1 MTTPPSGNDVETRAT
16 ILVIDDDDD
25 IREVLATVLDEAG
38 FRVVTAAN
46 GREGLERLRED
57 PQPDVILL
65 DLMMPEMDG
74 YQFRAEQQ
82 RDPALRAIP
91 TLIVTAGTV
100 TSRVEALGAEAI
112 LRKPVSL
119 RRLVDTIRRF
129 C

>member
-1 MTTPPSGNDVETRAT
+1 M
-16 ILVIDDDDD
+16 
-25 IREVLATVLDEAG
+25 LDEAG
-38 FRVVTAAN
+38 FRTVTAAN
-46 GREGLERLRED
+46 GREALERLRED
-57 PQPDVILL
+57 PQPEVILL
-65 DLMMPEMDG
+65 DMPEMDG

-100 TSRVEALGAEAI
+100 TPRVEELGAEAI

>member
-1 MTTPPSGNDVETRAT
+1 MTTLPSGNDVGTRAT

-25 IREVLATVLDEAG
+25 IRAVLAMVLDEAG

-46 GREGLERLRED
+46 GREALEHLRED

-112 LRKPVSL
+112 LRKPVGL
-119 RRLVDTIRRF
+119 RRLVDTIRGF

>member
-1 MTTPPSGNDVETRAT
+1 VTTLPSGNDVGTRAT

-25 IREVLATVLDEAG
+25 IRAVLAMVLDEAG

-46 GREGLERLRED
+46 GREALEHLRED

>member
-1 MTTPPSGNDVETRAT
+1 MTTLPSGNDVGTRAT

-25 IREVLATVLDEAG
+25 IRAVLAMVLDEAG

-46 GREGLERLRED
+46 GREALEHLRED

>member
-1 MTTPPSGNDVETRAT
+1 VTTPTSGNDVEPRAT
-16 ILVIDDDDD
+16 ILVVDDDDD
-25 IREVLATVLDEAG
+25 IRQVLAMVLDEAG

-46 GREGLERLRED
+46 GREALERLRGD
-57 PQPDVILL
+57 PRPDVILL

-100 TSRVEALGAEAI
+100 TPRVEELGAEAI

>member
-1 MTTPPSGNDVETRAT
+1 MTTPPSGNDVGTKAT

-25 IREVLATVLDEAG
+25 IRAVLAMVLDEAG

-46 GREGLERLRED
+46 GREALEHLRED

-100 TSRVEALGAEAI
+100 TPRVEELGAEAI

>member
-38 FRVVTAAN
+38 FRVMTAAN

-112 LRKPVSL
+112 LRKPVGL
-119 RRLVDTIRRF
+119 RRLVDTIRGF

>member
-1 MTTPPSGNDVETRAT
+1 MTTSPSGNDLETRTT

-25 IREVLATVLDEAG
+25 IREVLATLLDEAG

-46 GREGLERLRED
+46 GREALEHLRED

>member
-1 MTTPPSGNDVETRAT
+1 VTTSPSGNDLETRTT

-25 IREVLATVLDEAG
+25 IREVLATLLDEAG
-38 FRVVTAAN
+38 FRVVSAAN
-46 GREGLERLRED
+46 GREALERLRED

>member
-1 MTTPPSGNDVETRAT
+1 VETRAT
-16 ILVIDDDDD
+16 ILVIDDDDE
-25 IREVLATVLDEAG
+25 IRQVLAMVLDEAG

-46 GREGLERLRED
+46 GREALERLRGD
-57 PQPDVILL
+57 PRPDVILL

-82 RDPALRAIP
+82 RHPALRAIP
-91 TLIVTAGTV
+91 TLIVIAGTV
-100 TSRVEALGAEAI
+100 TPRVEALGAEAI
-112 LRKPVSL
+112 LPKPVSL

>member
-1 MTTPPSGNDVETRAT
+1 VTTLPSGNDVGTRAT

-25 IREVLATVLDEAG
+25 IRAVLAMVLDEAG

-46 GREGLERLRED
+46 GREALEHLRED

-112 LRKPVSL
+112 LRKPVGL
-119 RRLVDTIRRF
+119 RRLVDTIRGF

>member
-1 MTTPPSGNDVETRAT
+1 VTTSQSGNDLETRTT

-25 IREVLATVLDEAG
+25 IREVLATLLDEAG

-46 GREGLERLRED
+46 GREALEHLRED

>member
-1 MTTPPSGNDVETRAT
+1 MTTPPSGNDVGTKAT

-25 IREVLATVLDEAG
+25 IRAVLAMVLDEAG

-46 GREGLERLRED
+46 GREALEHLRED

>member
-119 RRLVDTIRRF
+119 RRLVDTIRGF

>member
-1 MTTPPSGNDVETRAT
+1 MTTLPSGNDVGTRAT

-25 IREVLATVLDEAG
+25 IRAVLAMVLDEAG

-46 GREGLERLRED
+46 GREALEHLRED

-100 TSRVEALGAEAI
+100 TPRVEELGAEAI

>member
-1 MTTPPSGNDVETRAT
+1 MTTLPSGNAVGTKAT

-25 IREVLATVLDEAG
+25 IRAVLAMVLDEAG

-46 GREGLERLRED
+46 GREALEHLRED

>member
-1 MTTPPSGNDVETRAT
+1 
-16 ILVIDDDDD
+16 
-25 IREVLATVLDEAG
+25 
-38 FRVVTAAN
+38 
-46 GREGLERLRED
+46 
-57 PQPDVILL
+57 
-65 DLMMPEMDG
+65 MMPEMDG

-82 RDPALRAIP
+82 RDAPLRAIP

>member
-1 MTTPPSGNDVETRAT
+1 MTTLPSGNDVGTRAT

-25 IREVLATVLDEAG
+25 IRAVLAMVLDEAG

-46 GREGLERLRED
+46 GREALEHLRED

-100 TSRVEALGAEAI
+100 TSRVEALGAEVI

>member
-1 MTTPPSGNDVETRAT
+1 MTTLPSGNAVGTRPT

-25 IREVLATVLDEAG
+25 IRDVLAIVLDEAG
-38 FRVVTAAN
+38 FRVVAAAN
-46 GREGLERLRED
+46 GREALECLREE
-57 PQPDVILL
+57 PRPDLILL

>member
-1 MTTPPSGNDVETRAT
+1 MATPS
-16 ILVIDDDDD
+16 LVRSAGRRPIHRDPGGFFPEPDQRGHVL
-25 IREVLATVLDEAG
+25 IRQTSRG
-38 FRVVTAAN
+38 
-46 GREGLERLRED
+46 GLEEA
-57 PQPDVILL
+57 LL
-65 DLMMPEMDG
+65 GD
-74 YQFRAEQQ
+74 RAEQQ

>member
-1 MTTPPSGNDVETRAT
+1 MTVLPSGNDVESRAT

-46 GREGLERLRED
+46 GREALERLRKD

>member
-1 MTTPPSGNDVETRAT
+1 MEPRAT
-16 ILVIDDDDD
+16 ILVVDDDDD
-25 IREVLATVLDEAG
+25 IRQVLAMVLDEAG

-46 GREGLERLRED
+46 GREALERLRGD
-57 PQPDVILL
+57 PRPDVILL

-82 RDPALRAIP
+82 RDPALHAIP

-100 TSRVEALGAEAI
+100 TPRVEELGAEAI

>member
-1 MTTPPSGNDVETRAT
+1 VTTPTSGNDVEPRAT
-16 ILVIDDDDD
+16 ILVVDDDD
-25 IREVLATVLDEAG
+25 IRQVLAMVLDEAG

-46 GREGLERLRED
+46 GREALERLRGD
-57 PQPDVILL
+57 PRPDVILL

-100 TSRVEALGAEAI
+100 TPRVEELGAEAI

>member
-112 LRKPVSL
+112 LRKPVGL
-119 RRLVDTIRRF
+119 RRLVDTIRGF

>member
-1 MTTPPSGNDVETRAT
+1 VTTLPSGNDVGTRAT

-25 IREVLATVLDEAG
+25 IRAVLAMVLDEAG

-46 GREGLERLRED
+46 GREALEHLRED

-100 TSRVEALGAEAI
+100 TPRVEELGAEAI

>member
-1 MTTPPSGNDVETRAT
+1 MTASPSGNDLETRTT

-25 IREVLATVLDEAG
+25 IREVLATLLDEAG

-46 GREGLERLRED
+46 GREALEHLRED

>member
-1 MTTPPSGNDVETRAT
+1 VTTSPSGNDLETRTT

-25 IREVLATVLDEAG
+25 IREVLATLLDEAG

-46 GREGLERLRED
+46 GREALEHLRED

-112 LRKPVSL
+112 LRKPVGL
-119 RRLVDTIRRF
+119 RRLVDTIRGF

>member
-1 MTTPPSGNDVETRAT
+1 MTTLPSGNDVGTRAT

-25 IREVLATVLDEAG
+25 IRAVLAMVLDEAG

-46 GREGLERLRED
+46 GREALERLRGD
-57 PQPDVILL
+57 PRPDVILL

-100 TSRVEALGAEAI
+100 TPRVEELGAEAI

>member
-1 MTTPPSGNDVETRAT
+1 MEPRAT
-16 ILVIDDDDD
+16 ILVVDDDDD
-25 IREVLATVLDEAG
+25 IRQVLAMVLDEAC

-46 GREGLERLRED
+46 GREALERLRGD
-57 PQPDVILL
+57 PRPDVILL

-112 LRKPVSL
+112 LRKPVGL
-119 RRLVDTIRRF
+119 RRLVDTIRGF

>member
-1 MTTPPSGNDVETRAT
+1 VTTSPSGNDLETRTT

-25 IREVLATVLDEAG
+25 IREVLATLLDEAG

-46 GREGLERLRED
+46 GREALEHLRED

>member
-1 MTTPPSGNDVETRAT
+1 VTTPPSGNDVGTKAT

-25 IREVLATVLDEAG
+25 IRAVLAMVLDEAG

-46 GREGLERLRED
+46 GREALEHLRED

>member
-1 MTTPPSGNDVETRAT
+1 MTTPPSGNDVGTKAT

-25 IREVLATVLDEAG
+25 IRAVLAMVLDEAG

-46 GREGLERLRED
+46 GREALEHLRED
-57 PQPDVILL
+57 SQPDVILL